1 MHIPPQQTPSLVS
14 DQPLLERRSLVRAL
28 TTLNFSGPG
37 ALAAVVLALGWAII
51 AAPEAYAS
59 LGDLGFSVQRWM
71 ANGLL
76 TLFIVGVGIE
86 LKGEPGAGELR
97 TQRTAHLPVIAA
109 LSCVVVSAAA
119 YLLPTSAGG
128 GSNGRAALMA
138 ISTVLAFAAV
148 TLSFTHRPVALGGL
162 LLLLP
167 VGSGLGAMA
176 VTTRSATN
184 IIDLLTLGG
193 TFVALAAIYALT
205 LFQRTGGWW
214 YATPGVS
221 VWTLISTAL
230 TRELIARPQVNR
242 IVRTEVPDMSGRFG
256 SSVGRP
262 SSKIAGA
269 APNPCAGP
277 SRLAVGL
284 PLLVG
289 TVSHPAGAIPYD
301 CVKFRGHLRETLA
314 PLPA

>member
-76 TLFIVGVGIE
+76 TLIVGVGIE

-148 TLSFTHRPVALGGL
+148 TLSCTHRPVALGGL

-184 IIDLLTLGG
+184 IIDFLTLGG

-221 VWTLISTAL
+221 VRTLISIAL

-256 SSVGRP
+256 SSVGCP

-269 APNPCAGP
+269 VPNSCAGL
-277 SRLAVGL
+277 SRLEVGL

-301 CVKFRGHLRETLA
+301 CVKFRGHLRGTLA